1 VDTAA
6 SLVAEARRAAGLSRR
21 ALAARTGVPTSTVSR
36 IESGHMDPTVTMLH
50 RVIAAAGRRLDI
62 SATTAT
68 EQRSIADLSDA
79 WSESPAGPRID
90 WTRIRGLLDWLYGDR
105 ERTAQAIELPPT
117 RSGLPMLDS
126 LLAGI
131 AEKSADD
138 AGLERP
144 RWAMKV
150 PALSV
155 PWLPPGT
162 PRMIAAARRATPRQ
176 LAVRNIWLAEL
187 DLWRPRG

>member
-1 VDTAA
+1 V
-6 SLVAEARRAAGLSRR
+6 
-21 ALAARTGVPTSTVSR
+21 
-36 IESGHMDPTVTMLH
+36 DPTVTMLH
-50 RVIAAAGRRLDI
+50 RVIAAAGYRLDI

-68 EQRSIADLSDA
+68 DRRSIADLADA

-105 ERTAQAIELPPT
+105 ERTAQAIELPPA

-131 AEKSADD
+131 AEKLADD

-144 RWAMKV
+144 RWARKV

-162 PRMIAAARRATPRQ
+162 PRMVAAARRSTPRQ
-176 LAVRNIWLAEL
+176 LAELNIWLAEL